1 MSRRSAKKP
10 SATRTLDNEQ
20 MQVVDHGAGP
30 ACVVATAGSGKTTAL
45 VERTARLIES
55 GVPRDR
61 ILIISFSS
69 AAKKEMEAR
78 LSARLPGNDFS
89 KTCRTFHSLALEIF
103 RSEVAKDVR
112 WEVDA
117 SGDMA
122 KEAAE
127 MAIQSSFGSLVHNE
141 DMIGLV
147 REFSSDMKSR
157 SLVERPSLRKM
168 GLIGEELLAYATS
181 YIGGVRGRGIYGLH
195 AEDLVSIMYEAE
207 DIRRGE
213 HPSLRMSHR
222 FVNYDDML
230 LHAVESLSHGG
241 ARYRWSSKWSYVMQD
256 EAQDQSP
263 IQSEMASLICSEH
276 SNYMIVGDP
285 AQSIF
290 GFRCSSPEIM
300 RSFADQWHGAKVFRL
315 SKNYRSGKS
324 IVSAANGVLRG
335 MKDKL
340 VSAEIVAVKSH
351 RSSVE
356 CASFNWN
363 TDEAVAISENLLA
376 HHAEGFSWKDQAVLF
391 RSRWQSEEV
400 QKALEKANVPYRA
413 VGEDS
418 SQKVWPAGSRTS
430 DRVTL
435 STIHAAKGREWKV
448 VYLLGCSEN
457 LFPLDRGS
465 VDEDR
470 RLFYVAVT
478 RATDELWISS
488 SSHSASRF
496 ISESGISC
504 HGWDP
509 IGPRT
514 DPNAVVGEQLSLI

>member
-1 MSRRSAKKP
+1 
-10 SATRTLDNEQ
+10 
-20 MQVVDHGAGP
+20 
-30 ACVVATAGSGKTTAL
+30 
-45 VERTARLIES
+45 
-55 GVPRDR
+55 
-61 ILIISFSS
+61 
-69 AAKKEMEAR
+69 
-78 LSARLPGNDFS
+78 
-89 KTCRTFHSLALEIF
+89 
-103 RSEVAKDVR
+103 
-112 WEVDA
+112 
-117 SGDMA
+117 
-122 KEAAE
+122 
-127 MAIQSSFGSLVHNE
+127 
-141 DMIGLV
+141 
-147 REFSSDMKSR
+147 
-157 SLVERPSLRKM
+157 
-168 GLIGEELLAYATS
+168 
-181 YIGGVRGRGIYGLH
+181 
-195 AEDLVSIMYEAE
+195 
-207 DIRRGE
+207 
-213 HPSLRMSHR
+213 
-222 FVNYDDML
+222 
-230 LHAVESLSHGG
+230 
-241 ARYRWSSKWSYVMQD
+241 
-256 EAQDQSP
+256 
-263 IQSEMASLICSEH
+263 
-276 SNYMIVGDP
+276 MIVGDP